1 MHVGLKKKKAQN
13 QTLKVKM
20 GKQRG
25 NGKRVSSIFILI
37 FSLTSSS
44 SVPPSHI
51 VVQNL

>member
-25 NGKRVSSIFILI
+25 NGKRVSSVFILI
-37 FSLTSSS
+37 FSLTSS

>member
-1 MHVGLKKKKAQN
+1 MHVALKKKKAQN

-44 SVPPSHI
+44 PVPPSHI

>member
-44 SVPPSHI
+44 PVPPSHI